1 MPMYALCIYGSHIV
15 SSVFP
20 LSSQNVGSSACMTRS
35 CSSGMT
41 STLTTSCRGWRQ
53 LKTSMRGTWL
63 RLFCLV
69 SVNEKIEVWWRPYCI
84 TSKVAVVQDAYE
96 GKWMWWSRTT
106 RGLSWWGVERILKHT
121 HTPTT
126 YPTLLSK
133 SDSDSL
139 DSMALNQS
147 SQVKAYI
154 PLSPVIIS
162 VTLSLSPSLPVWS
175 SGVRMGNSLVN
186 VNTTVLSLANVN
198 TSPSLFFLYISCRFH
213 ISSG

>member
-96 GKWMWWSRTT
+96 GKWMWWSQTT
-106 RGLSWWGVERILKHT
+106 RGLSWWGIERILKHT
-121 HTPTT
+121 HTHTHDI
-126 YPTLLSK
+126 SN
-133 SDSDSL
+133 SSL
-139 DSMALNQS
+139 
-147 SQVKAYI
+147 QVWLRFIRFYGLESVLTSESIHPAFSRHYQCDFV
-154 PLSPVIIS
+154 SFPV
-162 VTLSLSPSLPVWS
+162 PSCVELWCQD
-175 SGVRMGNSLVN
+175 G
-186 VNTTVLSLANVN
+186 
-198 TSPSLFFLYISCRFH
+198 
-213 ISSG
+213 